1 MFSSTDQQHLISS
14 SSICPENSAIKSI
27 LTTNGSTDNLSS
39 TTNDDD
45 NGSIRWLDFDL
56 IDRISIQTQT
66 LEEIMNEKNEFL
78 LDEES
83 EELFGG
89 LSPFP
94 PPYGAETTCS
104 SVAGVNMPK
113 ILPMGRYGS
122 VPAELPKSY
131 KLDSPLVLKR
141 EDSISQQINTKTQ
154 PKYGHLT
161 SLCIG
166 KYLLS
171 IGTSQGFCLIF
182 EKEGS
187 QKLLHSVQSGD
198 SSFGSISCMDFS
210 VDQTRLAVGFST
222 GALFIFDTN
231 TKRNANKFIFKSND
245 VVQPGRGLIHL
256 KYITSNVLLIVD
268 NGGNVYEFHEKR
280 RLNRRKDGNVRCIF
294 TGCKGE
300 VLNISFVHSSD
311 NSVELL
317 VLATF
322 HQVFLLSVKRRS
334 SAVGQLKLHGSSLS
348 PPLIDWRERV
358 QALSHARAFSLRL
371 CIARDNEARLYQVRQ
386 RVGGDLLFPIL
397 QILKFY
403 TPLINLKWIDD
414 WSLLAICTTEN
425 NIEQL
430 QLVEIPQF
438 SSGER
443 KNLQNQKSAIP
454 TFSVNPFVVLDIS
467 ESVKLVYNSVDFKGL
482 ATGCNVSK
490 AMLAVAD
497 SICYHTF
504 IRHPE
509 DNHLY
514 LLGADALFRVQLIEL
529 NEQLDSLIE
538 RSDFCSALMFV
549 VDICCGKLAD
559 RNTTTIATAN
569 FRANAFRRIPEL
581 VSQLLEQTMD
591 GIDSGHIDEL
601 IVYYKQN
608 FHVLIRACVST
619 SHFNLLYETIY
630 SRVQKDTLCRSTFL
644 EMLEEFVL
652 ENVLFQ
658 PPPSLVNDYLNYLL
672 CEGQIPQFEQSVIR
686 LPVESIDLHQVMTA
700 CKEHQL
706 FDATCYIFNN
716 AIKDYITPLNEQF
729 ELLSGFV
736 HKQVLSDHEIVQG
749 NKLLLYLSCCLVGRA
764 YPHGDLPDE
773 NLALTVPLETYKFI
787 VQLRSSFSTS
797 SRSSSPQNISTKF
810 NELQSFPHLNILLK
824 FDALQFFNVIS
835 TCADAPVF
843 AKCEG
848 RLKRLV
854 DMLISKCVEEEDEE
868 NDDIDLINELGPL
881 LITFINGLLQKGA
894 IPKDAYLFTKLIERV
909 FLRRAFPSLRVQK
922 VAEQSAVEL
931 LRLVPEIDLDKILE
945 IAQPVPYIHV
955 CAYIFTI
962 RREYFKLLECFL
974 ADPLEPLN
982 VFPTMVDLLNSLR
995 EAEQQES
1002 LRQFVR
1008 QKLERL
1014 CLLDSLKTA
1023 EFVLSN
1029 FPELLIE
1036 CRSTPKKLPL
1046 SFLNNC
1052 FRIRREQNFKTLT
1065 GGEEELD
1072 ELLFD
1077 YYFEQTIKQQKT
1089 ELDLLDSKLVDELR
1103 YWLPLGSF
1111 SDFCLN
1117 ISMKQPKGLLVECSA
1132 LLLLSRGHISR
1143 AFEHLFNEGILNKCS
1158 QSCVNFL
1165 LELTATYPSEAQDGD
1180 WLNKLFSHLL
1190 NTLHIKS
1197 VKDKQEEDP
1206 FSNLLG
1212 SDSPLQRVFNAII
1225 EFDDGRMNNNLKQQI
1240 PIISL
1245 IEELFS
1251 HKSCQNLK
1259 FSSSFKNLLRQMLLV
1274 MEVRLVM
1281 KKSTKDCVAKELINK
1296 WAKLALKRGIFTK
1309 TIILPSLTTNQAT
1322 FPTSSNN
1329 QNNNIQSQMDP
1340 LLLRCYCCDQ
1350 RIIKS
1355 FYLFSCGHVM
1365 HLECINELERKCL
1378 CERGRNIDNDGE
1390 DINKNYY
1397 ENGESSDSSSN
1408 STPPLERLRRRKVK
1422 EAAALASSIPTI
1434 TNEER

>member
-27 LTTNGSTDNLSS
+27 LTTNGSTDDLSS

-94 PPYGAETTCS
+94 PAYGAETTCS

-141 EDSISQQINTKTQ
+141 EA
-154 PKYGHLT
+154 
-161 SLCIG
+161 
-166 KYLLS
+166 
-171 IGTSQGFCLIF
+171 
-182 EKEGS
+182 
-187 QKLLHSVQSGD
+187 
-198 SSFGSISCMDFS
+198 FGSISCMDFS

-222 GALFIFDTN
+222 GALFIFDTT
-231 TKRNANKFIFKSND
+231 TKRNTNKFIFKSND

-311 NSVELL
+311 NSIELLVLATFHQVFLLSVKRRSAAFFGNISFVYSSDNSVELL

-334 SAVGQLKLHGSSLS
+334 AAVGQLKLHGSSLS

-397 QILKFY
+397 QILKFS

-414 WSLLAICTTEN
+414 WSFLAICTTEN

-430 QLVEIPQF
+430 QLIDIPQF

-443 KNLQNQKSAIP
+443 KNLQNQKSTIP

-497 SICYHTF
+497 SICYHTY

-509 DNHLY
+509 DNYLY

-538 RSDFCSALMFV
+538 RSDFCSALMFVVDICCGKLADRNTTTIKTANFRANAFLGFSDFCSALMFV

-686 LPVESIDLHQVMTA
+686 LPVESMDLHQVMSA

-706 FDATCYIFNN
+706 FDATCYVFNN
-716 AIKDYITPLNEQF
+716 AMKDYITPLN
-729 ELLSGFV
+729 V
-736 HKQVLSDHEIVQG
+736 
-749 NKLLLYLSCCLVGRA
+749 CL
-764 YPHGDLPDE
+764 
-773 NLALTVPLETYKFI
+773 
-787 VQLRSSFSTS
+787 
-797 SRSSSPQNISTKF
+797 
-810 NELQSFPHLNILLK
+810 
-824 FDALQFFNVIS
+824 
-835 TCADAPVF
+835 
-843 AKCEG
+843 
-848 RLKRLV
+848 
-854 DMLISKCVEEEDEE
+854 
-868 NDDIDLINELGPL
+868 
-881 LITFINGLLQKGA
+881 
-894 IPKDAYLFTKLIERV
+894 
-909 FLRRAFPSLRVQK
+909 
-922 VAEQSAVEL
+922 
-931 LRLVPEIDLDKILE
+931 
-945 IAQPVPYIHV
+945 
-955 CAYIFTI
+955 IF
-962 RREYFKLLECFL
+962 
-974 ADPLEPLN
+974 
-982 VFPTMVDLLNSLR
+982 
-995 EAEQQES
+995 
-1002 LRQFVR
+1002 
-1008 QKLERL
+1008 
-1014 CLLDSLKTA
+1014 
-1023 EFVLSN
+1023 
-1029 FPELLIE
+1029 
-1036 CRSTPKKLPL
+1036 
-1046 SFLNNC
+1046 
-1052 FRIRREQNFKTLT
+1052 
-1065 GGEEELD
+1065 
-1072 ELLFD
+1072 
-1077 YYFEQTIKQQKT
+1077 
-1089 ELDLLDSKLVDELR
+1089 
-1103 YWLPLGSF
+1103 
-1111 SDFCLN
+1111 
-1117 ISMKQPKGLLVECSA
+1117 
-1132 LLLLSRGHISR
+1132 
-1143 AFEHLFNEGILNKCS
+1143 
-1158 QSCVNFL
+1158 
-1165 LELTATYPSEAQDGD
+1165 
-1180 WLNKLFSHLL
+1180 
-1190 NTLHIKS
+1190 
-1197 VKDKQEEDP
+1197 
-1206 FSNLLG
+1206 
-1212 SDSPLQRVFNAII
+1212 
-1225 EFDDGRMNNNLKQQI
+1225 
-1240 PIISL
+1240 
-1245 IEELFS
+1245 
-1251 HKSCQNLK
+1251 
-1259 FSSSFKNLLRQMLLV
+1259 
-1274 MEVRLVM
+1274 
-1281 KKSTKDCVAKELINK
+1281 
-1296 WAKLALKRGIFTK
+1296 
-1309 TIILPSLTTNQAT
+1309 
-1322 FPTSSNN
+1322 
-1329 QNNNIQSQMDP
+1329 
-1340 LLLRCYCCDQ
+1340 
-1350 RIIKS
+1350 
-1355 FYLFSCGHVM
+1355 
-1365 HLECINELERKCL
+1365 
-1378 CERGRNIDNDGE
+1378 
-1390 DINKNYY
+1390 
-1397 ENGESSDSSSN
+1397 
-1408 STPPLERLRRRKVK
+1408 
-1422 EAAALASSIPTI
+1422 
-1434 TNEER
+1434 

>member
-27 LTTNGSTDNLSS
+27 LTTNGSTDDLSS

-94 PPYGAETTCS
+94 PVYGAETTCS
-104 SVAGVNMPK
+104 SVAGVIMPK

-131 KLDSPLVLKR
+131 KLDSPLIQFRK
-141 EDSISQQINTKTQ
+141 QINTKTQ
-154 PKYGHLT
+154 PKFGHLT

-166 KYLLS
+166 KRLLS

-231 TKRNANKFIFKSND
+231 AKRNTNKFIFKSND

-311 NSVELL
+311 NSIELL

-334 SAVGQLKLHGSSLS
+334 AAVGQLKLHGSSLS

-397 QILKFY
+397 QILKFS

-430 QLVEIPQF
+430 QLVDIPQF
-438 SSGER
+438 SAGER
-443 KNLQNQKSAIP
+443 KNLQHQKSTIP

-514 LLGADALFRVQLIEL
+514 LLGADALFCVQLIEL

-686 LPVESIDLHQVMTA
+686 LPVESMDLHQVMSA

-706 FDATCYIFNN
+706 FDATCYVFNN
-716 AIKDYITPLNEQF
+716 AMKDYITPLNEQF
-729 ELLSGFV
+729 ELLSRFV

-797 SRSSSPQNISTKF
+797 SRSSSPQNISPKF

-868 NDDIDLINELGPL
+868 NEDIDLINELGPL

-894 IPKDAYLFTKLIERV
+894 IPKDVYLFTKLIERV
-909 FLRRAFPSLRVQK
+909 FLRRAFPSLRIQK
-922 VAEQSAVEL
+922 IAEQSAVEL

-945 IAQPVPYIHV
+945 IAQPVPYIHL
-955 CAYIFTI
+955 CAYIFTV
-962 RREYFKLLECFL
+962 RCEYFKLFECIL
-974 ADPLEPLN
+974 ANPLEPFSSIKN
-982 VFPTMVDLLNSLR
+982 P
-995 EAEQQES
+995 
-1002 LRQFVR
+1002 LRQ
-1008 QKLERL
+1008 
-1014 CLLDSLKTA
+1014 
-1023 EFVLSN
+1023 
-1029 FPELLIE
+1029 I
-1036 CRSTPKKLPL
+1036 
-1046 SFLNNC
+1046 
-1052 FRIRREQNFKTLT
+1052 
-1065 GGEEELD
+1065 
-1072 ELLFD
+1072 
-1077 YYFEQTIKQQKT
+1077 
-1089 ELDLLDSKLVDELR
+1089 
-1103 YWLPLGSF
+1103 
-1111 SDFCLN
+1111 
-1117 ISMKQPKGLLVECSA
+1117 
-1132 LLLLSRGHISR
+1132 LLSMELCIFMRR
-1143 AFEHLFNEGILNKCS
+1143 A
-1158 QSCVNFL
+1158 
-1165 LELTATYPSEAQDGD
+1165 T
-1180 WLNKLFSHLL
+1180 
-1190 NTLHIKS
+1190 
-1197 VKDKQEEDP
+1197 
-1206 FSNLLG
+1206 
-1212 SDSPLQRVFNAII
+1212 R
-1225 EFDDGRMNNNLKQQI
+1225 
-1240 PIISL
+1240 
-1245 IEELFS
+1245 
-1251 HKSCQNLK
+1251 
-1259 FSSSFKNLLRQMLLV
+1259 
-1274 MEVRLVM
+1274 
-1281 KKSTKDCVAKELINK
+1281 DCVVNELMQK
-1296 WAKLALKRGIFTK
+1296 WSKLALK
-1309 TIILPSLTTNQAT
+1309 
-1322 FPTSSNN
+1322 SSCKIEK
-1329 QNNNIQSQMDP
+1329 NI
-1340 LLLRCYCCDQ
+1340 
-1350 RIIKS
+1350 
-1355 FYLFSCGHVM
+1355 G
-1365 HLECINELERKCL
+1365 
-1378 CERGRNIDNDGE
+1378 ND
-1390 DINKNYY
+1390 DS
-1397 ENGESSDSSSN
+1397 SSDSSSD
-1408 STPPLERLRRRKVK
+1408 STPPLEWLRIRKVN
-1422 EAAALASSIPTI
+1422 SIPTI
-1434 TNEER
+1434 TNEERQIVSTVFRELEKAFPLCTSPRPTISCHLLKQSQNLAKHGSTSSFPPT